1 MPKIAIVAGEASGD
15 LLGSHLIQALKAQRS
30 DLTFIGI
37 AGPKMIAQG
46 AKSLFSI
53 EKLSVRGYVEVLK
66 HLYGL
71 LRLRKNLFKQ
81 LLAEKPAVFI
91 GVDAPDFNFWLE
103 RKFKKQNIPAVH
115 YVSPSIWAWRG
126 GRMGKIKRAVSHV
139 LALFPF
145 EPALYDAAGVP
156 VTYVGHPL
164 ADELPLEPN
173 THTARVTLKLKQD
186 VLVVA
191 MLPGSRQSEV
201 KQHAALFV
209 KTAHI
214 MTADYKKAQSQGFT
228 LESLDL
234 KGVALDGVVLK
245 DTIFKEVKFLVPLIT
260 RETRDI
266 FQHALHQSFVDYP
279 DVELDL
285 QILFGHAHDAME
297 AADIV
302 IVASGTA
309 TLEAALLKKPMVI
322 TYRMP
327 TLSWWILKRMRYQ
340 VFVGLPNILAGKFL
354 VPELLQ
360 NEATSQNL
368 ADAAKRLLSDS
379 HYLQEIKQE
388 FTKIHISLKQNAAQK
403 AAAVILAYL

>member
-15 LLGSHLIQALKAQRS
+15 LLGSHLIQALKTQRS

-46 AKSLFSI
+46 AKSLFPI

-81 LLAEKPAVFI
+81 LITEKPALFI

-103 RKFKKQNIPAVH
+103 RKFKKQNIPAIH

-126 GRMGKIKRAVSHV
+126 GRMGKIKRAVTHV

-145 EPALYDAAGVP
+145 EPALYDAANVP

-173 THTARVTLKLKQD
+173 THAARETLKLKQNA
-186 VLVVA
+186 LVVA

-209 KTAHI
+209 KTAHLI
-214 MTADYKKAQSQGFT
+214 TADHTQAQLQG
-228 LESLDL
+228 
-234 KGVALDGVVLK
+234 AA
-245 DTIFKEVKFLVPLIT
+245 FKEVKFLVPLIT

-297 AADIV
+297 AADVV

-327 TLSWWILKRMRYQ
+327 AISWWILKRMRYQ
-340 VFVGLPNILAGKFL
+340 AFVGLPNILAGKFL

-360 NEATSQNL
+360 NEATPQNL
-368 ADAAKRLLSDS
+368 ADAAKKLLSDNN
-379 HYLQEIKQE
+379 YLQEIKQE
-388 FTKIHISLKQNAAQK
+388 FTKIHLSLKQNAAQK

>member
-15 LLGSHLIQALKAQRS
+15 LLGSHLIQALNLQRS

-37 AGPKMIAQG
+37 AGPKMVAQG
-46 AKSLFSI
+46 ANSLFPI

-71 LRLRKNLFKQ
+71 LRLRKILFKQ
-81 LLAEKPAVFI
+81 LLAAKPALFI

-103 RKFKKQNIPAVH
+103 RKFKKQNIPAIH

-164 ADELPLEPN
+164 ADELPIEPN
-173 THTARVTLKLKQD
+173 THAAREILKLKQNA
-186 VLVVA
+186 LVIA

-201 KQHAALFV
+201 KQHATLFV
-209 KTAHI
+209 KTAHLI
-214 MTADYKKAQSQGFT
+214 TAENSQAQLQG
-228 LESLDL
+228 
-234 KGVALDGVVLK
+234 AM
-245 DTIFKEVKFLVPLIT
+245 FKQVKFLVPLIT

-302 IVASGTA
+302 ILASGTA

-327 TLSWWILKRMRYQ
+327 VLSWWILKRMRYQ
-340 VFVGLPNILAGKFL
+340 AFVGLPNILAGKFL

-360 NEATSQNL
+360 NEATPQNL
-368 ADAAKRLLSDS
+368 SEAAKRLLSDTN
-379 HYLQEIKQE
+379 YLQEIKKE

-403 AAAVILAYL
+403 AASVILSYL